1 MRPMGLLREFGGF
14 LLKYNL
20 CKQRSESLGWA
31 FSFLSI
37 ICFVK
42 TDRLQYL
49 AENKKSM
56 KDEVVENMWHVYSDG
71 TRADIP
77 FNSDE
82 DKLYAWN
89 SVAVCAEIAGMSVWV
104 STVNDTHLHTVVKGA
119 EDRVKRFR
127 VVLQQRL
134 QTRFPGQGV
143 YFACDPIETRDEV
156 LVKFMYVYRNC
167 LDYFKNLPGE
177 YAWGA
182 GNIYFSEKR
191 HFFKGRR
198 IGDLSIR
205 EQRRLFHTK
214 TALPGEWMCD
224 YEGRILPESFIDYES
239 VEHFFRSVFTFI
251 AFMHIKKDDEA
262 MLKQQIHS
270 RYLESRSIQDL
281 RRLGNEICVRR
292 CGRKLSK
299 ALFQVRLDVAVEMLR
314 RGLSGR
320 SASLAKALIL
330 KPKDLDLLV

>member
-1 MRPMGLLREFGGF
+1 
-14 LLKYNL
+14 
-20 CKQRSESLGWA
+20 
-31 FSFLSI
+31 
-37 ICFVK
+37 
-42 TDRLQYL
+42 
-49 AENKKSM
+49 M

-77 FNSDE
+77 FNTDE

-89 SVAVCAEIAGMSVWV
+89 SVAICAEIAGVRVWV
-104 STVNDTHLHTVVKGA
+104 STVNDTHLHTMVKGL
-119 EDRVKRFR
+119 EMRVKRYR
-127 VVLQQRL
+127 DVLQQRL
-134 QTRFPGQGV
+134 QAHFPGQGI
-143 YFACDPIETRDEV
+143 YFACDPIETHDEV

-167 LDYFKNLPGE
+167 LDFFKNLPGE
-177 YAWGA
+177 YAWGS

-198 IGDLSIR
+198 IGDMPVR

-214 TALPGEWMCD
+214 ILLPAHWMCD
-224 YEGRILPESFIDYES
+224 YDGRILPESFIDYEA
-239 VEHFFRSVFTFI
+239 VEQFFRSVFTYI

-262 MLKQQIHS
+262 RLKQQIHS

-281 RRLGNEICVRR
+281 RRMGNEICVKR

-299 ALFQVRLDVAVEMLR
+299 ASFQARLDVAVEMLR

-320 SASLAKALIL
+320 STSLAKALIL
-330 KPKDLDLLV
+330 KPQDLELLV